1 MPDNFLDMSPLQL
14 KQLVFG
20 RVHVEAVSSSRLP
33 EDPWAPTFDLGDVLI
48 QASIDVFPQASDN
61 DKLKRYVVVVV
72 FKIPNA
78 KSEEVVAPYTIDVE
92 AQALIE
98 MAALEDEKRGE
109 NLVRVNGGSMII
121 GAIREQ
127 VTQLTARSIYGPLT
141 LPTLRI
147 LPQASSGGTTNS

>member
-1 MPDNFLDMSPLQL
+1 MSDNFLDMSPLQL

-33 EDPWAPTFDLGDVLI
+33 EDPWAPTFDMSNVLI
-48 QASIDVFPQASDN
+48 QASIDVIPQASDN
-61 DKLKRYVVVVV
+61 DKVMRYVVVVV
-72 FKIPNA
+72 FRIPNA
-78 KSEEVVAPYTIDVE
+78 EEEEVVAPYTIDVE

-98 MAALEDEKRGE
+98 MAAVEDEKRGE
-109 NLVRVNGGSMII
+109 NLVRVNGGSMIV

-147 LPQASSGGTTNS
+147 LPKSE